1 MKTRHRIGLAPASP
15 RRPET
20 RPLTTKPVTVVPS
33 MSSASASLVPR
44 VAAVADMGPTPTPAP
59 VDAGSG
65 AGPDSAAGG
74 SAGPGERAQASA
86 SAVAST
92 GVTGAARARWQWTLA
107 SPWLMGAVLLLA
119 AWLAWFTV
127 DVLQGRLH
135 ESSAKFDAGVQRF
148 ERFWNLHAAALEATL
163 AVKWDLAAGD
173 AAADGLLVDAARFR
187 ERSAALQEELAQR
200 GVTLS
205 QAAAWAD
212 AADHLSDGLAH
223 VRGAAGR
230 ADAQRLT
237 QDVLDDLTR
246 VRDEAR
252 QRQAMSAA
260 FRAEVQAVRHQLLI
274 AFALIAAMLALVV
287 GLAAQWMLVARRERA
302 IRGRA
307 EQLAAVAESERARAE
322 AADREKGRFLGM
334 LSHELLTPLQ
344 SIWSTID
351 VIESRGRIEAGDA
364 SFRRLKEST
373 RSLRGRISDLLDFA
387 KMSSGRLETRIRGF
401 QLDKMIDSA
410 LRDVEEALAERNL
423 DVHWDAGPELD
434 QRIYSDPARLRQVI
448 DNLLTNAIKYTE
460 RGGITIVAELRPEDG
475 LLRVEIS
482 DTGAGIAPEAM
493 ARLFEPFYRSPLTA
507 GMAEGSGL
515 GLAVVRSLVE
525 LMGGTIRFDS
535 QPGQGTVATVEVPI
549 TEGTEGLVVDEP
561 PRLDARLPVLVV
573 DDSRD
578 ARRAIAEVI
587 RSLGVAVVEAAD
599 GTTGLAAAAAGDFQA
614 ILLDLQMPDLTG
626 LQVAQALR
634 QAGNRHEKTF
644 LALVSAYND
653 LDDKTLDAV
662 FDARLDKPAGRKD
675 LASILGRAA
684 QASH

>member
-1 MKTRHRIGLAPASP
+1 MA
-15 RRPET
+15 
-20 RPLTTKPVTVVPS
+20 
-33 MSSASASLVPR
+33 
-44 VAAVADMGPTPTPAP
+44 
-59 VDAGSG
+59 
-65 AGPDSAAGG
+65 
-74 SAGPGERAQASA
+74 
-86 SAVAST
+86 
-92 GVTGAARARWQWTLA
+92 
-107 SPWLMGAVLLLA
+107 AVLLLA

-127 DVLQGRLH
+127 DVLQGRLN

-163 AVKWDLAAGD
+163 AIKWDLAAGD
-173 AAADGLLVDAARFR
+173 AASDGLQVDAARFH
-187 ERSAALQEELAQR
+187 ERAVALQDELAQP

-205 QAAAWAD
+205 QAAAWAV
-212 AADHLSDGLAH
+212 AADRLSDALARG
-223 VRGAAGR
+223 RGAVDRPGTLA
-230 ADAQRLT
+230 LT
-237 QDVLDDLTR
+237 QAALDDLVH

-260 FRAEVQAVRHQLLI
+260 FLAEVQAVRHQVLI
-274 AFALIAAMLALVV
+274 AFATIAAMLVLVV
-287 GLAAQWMLVARRERA
+287 ALAAQWVLVARRERA

-307 EQLAAVAESERARAE
+307 EHLAAVAESERARAE

-351 VIESRGRIEAGDA
+351 VIESRGRIESTDA

-401 QLDKMIDSA
+401 QLDKLIDTA

-423 DVHWDAGPELD
+423 DVHWDAGPTLS

-460 RGGITIVAELRPEDG
+460 RGGITIVAELLPDEG
-475 LLRVEIS
+475 LMRVEIS

-535 QPGQGTVATVEVPI
+535 QQGQGTVATVEVPI
-549 TEGTEGLVVDEP
+549 TEGTEGLVVDAP
-561 PRLDARLPVLVV
+561 RRLDARLPVLVV

-587 RSLGVAVVEAAD
+587 RSLGIDVVEAAD
-599 GTTGLAAAAAGDFQA
+599 GSSGLAAAAAGDFQA

-626 LQVAQALR
+626 LQVAQELR
-634 QAGNRHEKTF
+634 RAGNRHQKTF

-653 LDDKTLDAV
+653 LDDKTLDAL
-662 FDARLDKPAGRKD
+662 FDARVDKPAGRKE
-675 LASILGRAA
+675 LAAILGRAA
-684 QASH
+684 LACP

>member
-1 MKTRHRIGLAPASP
+1 MSGPAPAP
-15 RRPET
+15 I
-20 RPLTTKPVTVVPS
+20 
-33 MSSASASLVPR
+33 
-44 VAAVADMGPTPTPAP
+44 PTPA
-59 VDAGSG
+59 G
-65 AGPDSAAGG
+65 SAAGT
-74 SAGPGERAQASA
+74 GPAAATREQAPPPA
-86 SAVAST
+86 
-92 GVTGAARARWQWTLA
+92 GVTRGTRASRQWSLA
-107 SPWLMGAVLLLA
+107 SPWLMGAVLLVA

-127 DVLQGRLH
+127 DVLQERLH
-135 ESSAKFDAGVQRF
+135 ESSAKFDAGVHRF
-148 ERFWNLHAAALEATL
+148 ERFWNLHGAALEATL

-173 AAADGLLVDAARFR
+173 AAADGLEVDAARLR
-187 ERSAALQEELAQR
+187 ERSAALHDELSQPGA
-200 GVTLS
+200 TLS
-205 QAAAWAD
+205 QTAAWT
-212 AADHLSDGLAH
+212 AAVARLSDDLA
-223 VRGAAGR
+223 RRRELADPAGALA
-230 ADAQRLT
+230 LT
-237 QDVLDDLTR
+237 QAVLDDLAR
-246 VRDEAR
+246 VGDEAR

-260 FRAEVQAVRHQLLI
+260 FLAEVQAVRHQVLL
-274 AFALIAAMLALVV
+274 AFALIAAMLVLVV
-287 GLAAQWMLVARRERA
+287 ALAAQWMLVARRERA

-307 EQLAAVAESERARAE
+307 EHLAAVAESERARAE

-351 VIESRGRIEAGDA
+351 VIESRGRIESTDA

-401 QLDKMIDSA
+401 QLDKLIDSA

-423 DVHWDAGPELD
+423 DVHWEAGPELG

-460 RGGITIVAELRPEDG
+460 RGGITIVAELRPDEN

-525 LMGGTIRFDS
+525 LMGGTIRFES
-535 QPGQGTVATVEVPI
+535 QPGEGTVATVEVPI
-549 TEGTEGLVVDEP
+549 TEGTDGLVVDAP
-561 PRLDARLPVLVV
+561 PRLDTRLPVLVV

-587 RSLGVAVVEAAD
+587 RSLGIDVVEAAD
-599 GTTGLAAAAAGDFQA
+599 GTTGLAAAAAGEFQA

-626 LQVAQALR
+626 LQVAQELR
-634 QAGNRHEKTF
+634 RPGNRHGKTF

-662 FDARLDKPAGRKD
+662 FDARVDKPVGRKE
-675 LASILGRAA
+675 LAAVLGRAA
-684 QASH
+684 QARR

>member
-1 MKTRHRIGLAPASP
+1 MADPGQAPAP
-15 RRPET
+15 
-20 RPLTTKPVTVVPS
+20 
-33 MSSASASLVPR
+33 
-44 VAAVADMGPTPTPAP
+44 MGSG
-59 VDAGSG
+59 DGAGSG
-65 AGPDSAAGG
+65 AGAGARVRTPEHAPTP
-74 SAGPGERAQASA
+74 AGVMRGTRAS
-86 SAVAST
+86 
-92 GVTGAARARWQWTLA
+92 RQWSLA

-135 ESSAKFDAGVQRF
+135 ESSVKFDAGVHRF
-148 ERFWNLHAAALEATL
+148 ERFWNLHGAALEATL

-173 AAADGLLVDAARFR
+173 AAADGLQADASRFR
-187 ERSAALQEELAQR
+187 ERSAALQEELAQP
-200 GVTLS
+200 GTTLS
-205 QAAAWAD
+205 QAAAWM
-212 AADHLSDGLAH
+212 AAAGRLSDGLA
-223 VRGAAGR
+223 RGRAAGDR
-230 ADAQRLT
+230 AGTLALT
-237 QDVLDDLTR
+237 QSVLDDLAR
-246 VRDEAR
+246 VGDEAR

-260 FRAEVQAVRHQLLI
+260 FLAEVQAVRLQVLI
-274 AFALIAAMLALVV
+274 AFALIAAMLVLVV
-287 GLAAQWMLVARRERA
+287 ALAAQWVLVARRERA
-302 IRGRA
+302 SRGRA
-307 EQLAAVAESERARAE
+307 EHLAAVAESERARAE

-351 VIESRGRIEAGDA
+351 VIESRGRIESTDA

-401 QLDKMIDSA
+401 QLDKLIDSA

-423 DVHWDAGPELD
+423 DVHWDAGPELS

-460 RGGITIVAELRPEDG
+460 RGGITIVAALRPDEG

-535 QPGQGTVATVEVPI
+535 QLGQGTVATVEVPI
-549 TEGTEGLVVDEP
+549 TEGTDGLVVDAP

-587 RSLGVAVVEAAD
+587 RSLGIDVVEAAD
-599 GTTGLAAAAAGDFQA
+599 GRSGLAAAASGEFQA

-634 QAGNRHEKTF
+634 QPGNRHEKTF

-653 LDDKTLDAV
+653 LDDQTLDAL
-662 FDARLDKPAGRKD
+662 FDARVDKPAGRKE
-675 LASILGRAA
+675 LAAILGRAA
-684 QASH
+684 QSAR

>member
-1 MKTRHRIGLAPASP
+1 MKTRHRSGPAPALP
-15 RRPET
+15 PAPEY
-20 RPLTTKPVTVVPS
+20 RPLSTKPVTVAPPLGTAPAS
-33 MSSASASLVPR
+33 LAARAAAMSGPGPASA
-44 VAAVADMGPTPTPAP
+44 PT
-59 VDAGSG
+59 GQG
-65 AGPDSAAGG
+65 AGPGAPAGVQG
-74 SAGPGERAQASA
+74 HAPPPA
-86 SAVAST
+86 
-92 GVTGAARARWQWTLA
+92 GAARGASAARAGRQWSLA

-135 ESSAKFDAGVQRF
+135 ESSAKFDAGVHRF
-148 ERFWNLHAAALEATL
+148 ERFWNLHGAALEATL

-173 AAADGLLVDAARFR
+173 AAADGLQVDAARFR
-187 ERSAALQEELAQR
+187 ERSAALRDELAQP
-200 GVTLS
+200 GTTLS
-205 QAAAWAD
+205 QAAAWA
-212 AADHLSDGLAH
+212 AAVDRLSEGLSRRRDLAD
-223 VRGAAGR
+223 RAGALAL
-230 ADAQRLT
+230 AQG
-237 QDVLDDLTR
+237 VLDDLAR
-246 VRDEAR
+246 VGDEAR

-260 FRAEVQAVRHQLLI
+260 FLAEVQAVRHQVLI
-274 AFALIAAMLALVV
+274 AFALIVAMLVLVV
-287 GLAAQWMLVARRERA
+287 ALAAQWVLVARRERV

-307 EQLAAVAESERARAE
+307 EHLAAVAESERARAE
-322 AADREKGRFLGM
+322 TADREKGRFLGM

-351 VIESRGRIEAGDA
+351 VIESRGRIESSDA

-401 QLDKMIDSA
+401 QLDKLIDSA

-423 DVHWDAGPELD
+423 DVHWDAGPELG

-460 RGGITIVAELRPEDG
+460 RGGITIVAELRPDEG

-525 LMGGTIRFDS
+525 LMGGTIRFES
-535 QPGQGTVATVEVPI
+535 QPGEGTVATVEVPI
-549 TEGTEGLVVDEP
+549 TEGADGLVVDAP
-561 PRLDARLPVLVV
+561 PRLDTRLPVLVV

-587 RSLGVAVVEAAD
+587 RSLGIDVVEAAD
-599 GTTGLAAAAAGDFQA
+599 GATGLAAAATGEFQA

-626 LQVAQALR
+626 LQVAQELR
-634 QAGNRHEKTF
+634 RPGNRHCRTF

-662 FDARLDKPAGRKD
+662 FDARIDKPAGRKE
-675 LASILGRAA
+675 LAAILGRAA
-684 QASH
+684 QASHAGAG

>member
-1 MKTRHRIGLAPASP
+1 MSGPAPAP
-15 RRPET
+15 I
-20 RPLTTKPVTVVPS
+20 
-33 MSSASASLVPR
+33 
-44 VAAVADMGPTPTPAP
+44 PTPA
-59 VDAGSG
+59 
-65 AGPDSAAGG
+65 G
-74 SAGPGERAQASA
+74 SA
-86 SAVAST
+86 AST
-92 GVTGAARARWQWTLA
+92 GPAAVTREQAPPPAVVTRRTRTSRQWSLA

-127 DVLQGRLH
+127 DVLQQRLH
-135 ESSAKFDAGVQRF
+135 ESSAKFDAGVHRF
-148 ERFWNLHAAALEATL
+148 ERFWNLHGAALEATL
-163 AVKWDLAAGD
+163 AVKWDLAAGG
-173 AAADGLLVDAARFR
+173 AAADGLEVDAARLR
-187 ERSAALQEELAQR
+187 ERAAALQDELAQP
-200 GVTLS
+200 GTTLS
-205 QAAAWAD
+205 QTAAWT
-212 AADHLSDGLAH
+212 AAVARLSDDLA
-223 VRGAAGR
+223 RRRELADPAGALA
-230 ADAQRLT
+230 LT
-237 QDVLDDLTR
+237 QAVLDDLAR
-246 VRDEAR
+246 VGDEAR

-260 FRAEVQAVRHQLLI
+260 FLAEVQAVRHQVLI
-274 AFALIAAMLALVV
+274 AFALIAAMLVLVV
-287 GLAAQWMLVARRERA
+287 ALAAQWMLVARRERA

-307 EQLAAVAESERARAE
+307 EHLAAVAESERARAE

-351 VIESRGRIEAGDA
+351 VVESRGRIESTDA

-401 QLDKMIDSA
+401 QLDKLIDSA

-423 DVHWDAGPELD
+423 DVHWDAGPELG

-460 RGGITIVAELRPEDG
+460 RGGITIVAELRPDEN

-525 LMGGTIRFDS
+525 LMGGTIRFES
-535 QPGQGTVATVEVPI
+535 QPGEGTVATVEVPI
-549 TEGTEGLVVDEP
+549 TEGTDGLVVDAP
-561 PRLDARLPVLVV
+561 PRLDTRLPVLVV

-587 RSLGVAVVEAAD
+587 RSLGIDVVEAAD
-599 GTTGLAAAAAGDFQA
+599 GTTGLAAAAAGEFQA

-626 LQVAQALR
+626 LQVAQELR
-634 QAGNRHEKTF
+634 RPGNRHGKTF

-662 FDARLDKPAGRKD
+662 FDARVDKPAGRKE
-675 LASILGRAA
+675 LAAVLGRAA
-684 QASH
+684 QARR